1 MRARA
6 AELGKT
12 LLIWVLLL
20 SLLWLTGLA
29 WVYDDSLLDAPALAW
44 VSDAKR
50 LLGFSGTAPD
60 PIAPPDG
67 RVARE
72 AARPV
77 RVAVMQAGARL
88 GAQYAPETVNAL
100 YERLKNIMGEAIG
113 SAAPPRRQTRAEWE
127 RALAYDSVYWEYA
140 AAVPLSV
147 LAEWLSVAP
156 PAGFD
161 APVRRFFLSN
171 RDGALALFFLNEESL
186 VPYVSD
192 TALTFEPVDTSGLS
206 PCRFAFEAG
215 GGALARAPDT
225 LMFDAPP
232 VLMAVRCE
240 APALVPAE
248 AEIEAFLRGLR
259 VNPDTPAHYTEP
271 DGTAVYMDDPRICR
285 FSPDG
290 VVRYRAHGAADGA
303 VSDTPA
309 GRIEAARALLETL
322 APLLGD
328 ARFSLS
334 GCVQEE
340 DRFVVDFDYETQG
353 AAVLPPAG
361 DPAAR
366 VVLSGG
372 VISEVTVR
380 VRRFTQTDERV
391 DLMPESLAYRLFADR
406 IPVRTFALEV
416 CFADGTGLQAPR
428 WYGKN

>member
-20 SLLWLTGLA
+20 GLLWLTGLA

-44 VSDAKR
+44 VSDVRRA
-50 LLGFSGTAPD
+50 LGLGAAAPD

-77 RVAVMQAGARL
+77 RVAVMQDGARL
-88 GAQYAPETVNAL
+88 GAQYAPEVVDAL

-127 RALAYDSVYWEYA
+127 QALAYDSVYWEYT

-192 TALTFEPVDTSGLS
+192 TALTFEPVDTAGLS

-215 GGALARAPDT
+215 DGALARAPDT
-225 LMFDAPP
+225 LLFDTPP

-240 APALVPAE
+240 VPALAGAE
-248 AEIEAFLRGLR
+248 TEAFLRGLR
-259 VNPDTPAHYTEP
+259 INPDTPAHYTEP
-271 DGTAVYMDDPRICR
+271 DGTVVYVDDPRICR

-290 VVRYRAHGAADGA
+290 VIRYRAHGAADGA
-303 VSDTPA
+303 VSGTPA

-334 GCVQEE
+334 GSAQEGE
-340 DRFVVDFDYETQG
+340 DRFVVDFGYETQG
-353 AAVLPPAG
+353 AAVLTPAG

-372 VISEVTVR
+372 VVSEVVVR
-380 VRRFTQTDERV
+380 VRRFTRTDERV
-391 DLMPESLAYRLFADR
+391 DLMPESLAYRLLADR
-406 IPVRTFALEV
+406 IPVRAFAMEV
-416 CFADGTGLQAPR
+416 CFADGTGVQAPR
-428 WYGKN
+428 WYGNN